1 MKKKLKKSKK
11 SKKNIKNFTPNIPI
25 FYQILS
31 DEKKYGLMQVPEEI
45 QNYYAS
51 KGWENILFRYVGD
64 GHNDPRGQKMIWI
77 TNKRY
82 TPNGNRCKRGFM
94 YLSTKQSKEE
104 QFYIDD
110 EPIFYRI
117 RSYGIFS

>member
-1 MKKKLKKSKK
+1 MAK
-11 SKKNIKNFTPNIPI
+11 ITPNIPI

-51 KGWENILFRYVGD
+51 KGWENILFIYVGD

-82 TPNGNRCKRGFM
+82 TPNGNDKRGFM